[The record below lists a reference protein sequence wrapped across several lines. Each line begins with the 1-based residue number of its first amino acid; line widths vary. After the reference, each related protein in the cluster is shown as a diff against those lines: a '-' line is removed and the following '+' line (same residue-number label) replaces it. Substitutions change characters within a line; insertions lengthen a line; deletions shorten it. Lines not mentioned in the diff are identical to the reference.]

1 MTAELSRDNP
11 VACAWLYCSNRTRAF
26 CCLLFWL
33 LHQWK
38 REVYSFCSAAVG
50 NYYLWHLFFQQQS
63 KKQRISSIGVLLVVL
78 PDLLGSAAASLSLG
92 EFLLLGPQ
100 LSLKL
105 IEPSTHFPILQKKT
119 KPAGT
124 ACFDPS
130 VLFSVLKRETIDT
143 LQLKISL
150 WQQGSSGANINA
162 VQPFMTKIQGKA
174 ESKHSS
180 PAEYFAH
187 RFSDVC
193 LRREIDSQIF
203 LSRHSNLRS

>member
-11 VACAWLYCSNRTRAF
+11 VACAWLYCSNRTHAF

-38 REVYSFCSAAVG
+38 REMYSFCSAAVG

-63 KKQRISSIGVLLVVL
+63 KNKDILHRGPLGGAARFAWQCSCLTFLGRIS
-78 PDLLGSAAASLSLG
+78 AAR
-92 EFLLLGPQ
+92 
-100 LSLKL
+100 
-105 IEPSTHFPILQKKT
+105 PIAFFEVDRTQHTFSHSSEKT

-162 VQPFMTKIQGKA
+162 VQPFMTKIQGKP

-180 PAEYFAH
+180 PAECFAH